1 MNLKIEKFGN
11 NYAIIIPARLLSKLN
26 LKEGDSVNPQE
37 FLEQAKELNLQIKI
51 AKEVIEEN
59 KELLKLL
66 A

>member
-1 MNLKIEKFGN
+1 MNLKIEKLGK
-11 NYAIIIPARLLSKLN
+11 NYAIIIPAGLLNKLN
-26 LKEGDSVNPQE
+26 LKEGDIVNPQE
-37 FLEQAKELNLQIKI
+37 FLQQAKELNLQIKI